1 MEPNRHAAPP
11 PCERHPRHPR
21 RRRSKL
27 GMFFTLLGVV
37 AFGVLLLKYVL
48 VPALV
53 WVQSAM
59 GGSI

>member
-11 PCERHPRHPR
+11 PRERRPRYPR

-48 VPALV
+48 VPVLV
-53 WVQSAM
+53 WVQSTI
-59 GGSI
+59 GGAV

>member
-1 MEPNRHAAPP
+1 MESNRHAAPP
-11 PCERHPRHPR
+11 PRERRPRHPR

-48 VPALV
+48 VPVLV
-53 WVQSAM
+53 WVQSTI
-59 GGSI
+59 GGAV